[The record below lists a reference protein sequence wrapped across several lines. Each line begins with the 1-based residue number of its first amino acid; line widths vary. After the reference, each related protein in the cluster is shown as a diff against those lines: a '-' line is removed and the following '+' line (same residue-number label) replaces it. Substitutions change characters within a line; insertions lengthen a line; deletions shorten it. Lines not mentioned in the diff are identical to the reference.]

1 MEKRIL
7 VIHGPNLNMLG
18 TREPTVYG
26 NTTLDSINKELLNLC
41 FTHNVTIEFFQSNS
55 EAELVTKTQQS
66 LNKYDFLIINPAGLT
81 HTSIVW
87 RDAVLAVALPFIEVH
102 LSNIY
107 SREPFRHHSYF
118 SDIAIGVISGLG
130 KNGYK
135 LALSYAIE
143 YLTSKE

>member
-1 MEKRIL
+1 MSKKIL
-7 VIHGPNLNMLG
+7 VLHGPNLNMLG

-41 FTHNVTIEFFQSNS
+41 LTNDIIIDFYQSNA
-55 EAELVTKTQQS
+55 EAELVTKTQQC

-118 SDIAIGVISGLG
+118 SDIAVGTISGLG

-143 YLTSKE
+143 YLSNKE